1 MKWWVL
7 IIRVSKGK
15 ASNNNILCYD
25 IWNNTGDL
33 EDEKSGIQACDN
45 FEKNEL

>member
-7 IIRVSKGK
+7 IIRVGKGK
-15 ASNNNILCYD
+15 ASNNNILGYD
-25 IWNNTGDL
+25 IWNNL